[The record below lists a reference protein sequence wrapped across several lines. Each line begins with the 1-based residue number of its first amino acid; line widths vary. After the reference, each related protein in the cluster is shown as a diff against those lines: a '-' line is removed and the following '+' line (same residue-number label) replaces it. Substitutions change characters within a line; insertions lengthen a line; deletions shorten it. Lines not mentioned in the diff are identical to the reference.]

1 MVSAAND
8 TTIFSVSTCKFAS
21 LTFIYTSWWVTVL
34 SSNSRGNQVC
44 LSVYIACAQ
53 GAGAVRTGTTTA
65 NLTYGG
71 CQTYIQE
78 AFMSLEIIN
87 VAFPIFLFYDD
98 INTISD
104 SLISTSFN
112 GGGGCFHLLW
122 HSQPSA

>member
-1 MVSAAND
+1 M
-8 TTIFSVSTCKFAS
+8 
-21 LTFIYTSWWVTVL
+21 
-34 SSNSRGNQVC
+34 
-44 LSVYIACAQ
+44 
-53 GAGAVRTGTTTA
+53 RTGTTTA
-65 NLTYGG
+65 SLTYGG

-87 VAFPIFLFYDD
+87 VVAFPIFLFYDD

-122 HSQPSA
+122 HFQPSA